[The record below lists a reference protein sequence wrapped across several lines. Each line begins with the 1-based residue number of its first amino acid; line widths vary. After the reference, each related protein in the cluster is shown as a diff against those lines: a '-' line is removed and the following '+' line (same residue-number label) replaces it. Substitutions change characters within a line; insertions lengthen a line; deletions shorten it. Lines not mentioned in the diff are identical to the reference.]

1 MERDGYAPMR
11 NKYFQ
16 ILVTDMLLMN
26 YDDVLL
32 LRNGQPMKD
41 VKKFSP
47 SQIPD
52 TSRAGFE
59 YAQNLSSGFVE

>member
-11 NKYFQ
+11 NNYFQ

-32 LRNGQPMKD
+32 LRNG
-41 VKKFSP
+41 
-47 SQIPD
+47 
-52 TSRAGFE
+52 
-59 YAQNLSSGFVE
+59 

>member
-16 ILVTDMLLMN
+16 ILVIDMLLMN

-32 LRNGQPMKD
+32 LRNG
-41 VKKFSP
+41 
-47 SQIPD
+47 
-52 TSRAGFE
+52 
-59 YAQNLSSGFVE
+59 